1 MADVDCGA
9 VKTVK
14 SIHRSTT
21 ASADGNQ
28 FVAIGEFPWYNY
40 AKLQFLKYCDEYIFK
55 NVEGFCR

>member
-28 FVAIGEFPWYNY
+28 VVAIGEFPWYIY
-40 AKLQFLKYCDEYIFK
+40 ILIMEKSQLLDENIF
-55 NVEGFCR
+55 